1 MEPTMYNMLMR
12 LPLFQ
17 GMSQE
22 HLFEILE
29 QTTFHFRKVEHQKI
43 AFSQGEWCNQL
54 TFLMAGELTATTQA
68 PCAELSFEETFGP
81 HAVIEPHSLF
91 GKRPTYKAT
100 YTARGEVSLLC
111 IDKRHIYTLLHSYE
125 IFRINIIN
133 LISSKAE
140 DLHARQWAISPKTL
154 EERFISLIHNLCTTP
169 RGPKTMHA
177 KMEELARLLDC
188 TRLKVSS
195 ILNKWEKEDL
205 ITMHRKAFV
214 IHDMAKLLEKALHE

>member
-1 MEPTMYNMLMR
+1 MYNMLMR

-29 QTTFHFRKVEHQKI
+29 QITFHFRKVGHQKT
-43 AFSQGEWCNQL
+43 AFIQGEWCNQL
-54 TFLMAGELTATTQA
+54 TFLMDGELTATTQA
-68 PCAELSFEETFGP
+68 PCAEFSFEETVGP
-81 HAVIEPHSLF
+81 YAVIEPHSLF

-100 YTARGEVSLLC
+100 YTARGEASLLC
-111 IDKRHIYTLLHSYE
+111 IDKQHIYTLLHSYE
-125 IFRINIIN
+125 IFRINFIN

-140 DLHARQWAISPKTL
+140 DLHAQQWDIRSKTL
-154 EERFISLIHNLCTTP
+154 EERFIDLIRNLCTTP
-169 RGPKTMHA
+169 QGPKTMHA
-177 KMEELARLLDC
+177 KMGELARLLDC
-188 TRLKVSS
+188 TRLKVSG
-195 ILNKWEKEDL
+195 ILNKWEEEGF

>member
-1 MEPTMYNMLMR
+1 MR

-29 QTTFHFRKVEHQKI
+29 QITFHFRKVGHQKT
-43 AFSQGEWCNQL
+43 AFSQGEWCDQL
-54 TFLMAGELTATTQA
+54 TFLMDGELTATTQA
-68 PCAELSFEETFGP
+68 PCAEFSFEETVGP
-81 HAVIEPHSLF
+81 YAVIEPHSLF

-100 YTARGEVSLLC
+100 YAARGEASLLC
-111 IDKRHIYTLLHSYE
+111 IDKQHIYTLLHSYE
-125 IFRINIIN
+125 IFRINFIN

-140 DLHARQWAISPKTL
+140 DLHAQQWDIRSKTL
-154 EERFISLIHNLCTTP
+154 EERFIDLIRNLCTTP
-169 RGPKTMHA
+169 QGPKTMHA
-177 KMEELARLLDC
+177 KMGELARLLDC
-188 TRLKVSS
+188 TRLKVSG
-195 ILNKWEKEDL
+195 ILNKWEEEGF

>member
-1 MEPTMYNMLMR
+1 MR

-29 QTTFHFRKVEHQKI
+29 QITFHFRKVGHQKT
-43 AFSQGEWCNQL
+43 AFIQGEWCNQL
-54 TFLMAGELTATTQA
+54 TFLMDGELTATTQV
-68 PCAELSFEETFGP
+68 PCAEFSFEETVGP
-81 HAVIEPHSLF
+81 YAVIEPHSLF

-100 YTARGEVSLLC
+100 YTARGEASLLC
-111 IDKRHIYTLLHSYE
+111 IDKQHIYTLLHSYE
-125 IFRINIIN
+125 IFRINFIN

-140 DLHARQWAISPKTL
+140 DLHAQQWDIRSKTL
-154 EERFISLIHNLCTTP
+154 EERFIDLIRNLCTTP
-169 RGPKTMHA
+169 QGPKTMHA
-177 KMEELARLLDC
+177 KMGELARLLDC
-188 TRLKVSS
+188 TRLKVSG
-195 ILNKWEKEDL
+195 ILNKWEEEGF

>member
-1 MEPTMYNMLMR
+1 MR

-29 QTTFHFRKVEHQKI
+29 QITFHFRKVGHQKT
-43 AFSQGEWCNQL
+43 AFIQGEWCNQL
-54 TFLMAGELTATTQA
+54 TFLMDGELTATTQA
-68 PCAELSFEETFGP
+68 PCAEFSFEETVGP
-81 HAVIEPHSLF
+81 YAVIEPHSLF

-100 YTARGEVSLLC
+100 YTARGEASLLC

-125 IFRINIIN
+125 IFRINFIN

-140 DLHARQWAISPKTL
+140 DLHAQQWDIRSKTL
-154 EERFISLIHNLCTTP
+154 EERFIDLIRNLCTTP
-169 RGPKTMHA
+169 QGPKTMHA
-177 KMEELARLLDC
+177 KMGELARLLDC
-188 TRLKVSS
+188 TRLKVSG
-195 ILNKWEKEDL
+195 ILNKWEEEGF